1 MFHNRA
7 IANIILC
14 IFLSL
19 PYNEG
24 LSLLTPRLDHNKF
37 GRRVQQYCL
46 YGKSR
51 DWLKREDEYVID
63 NNSNIDASHPL
74 SNGDGSLFDE
84 LYRMDDLNNR
94 RVEAYSISKQSLRAI
109 SESYQFSLAYLS
121 DFLTELG
128 CSLPLDIDTSIS
140 NILTGEQIY
149 TLLQALTSLDP
160 YDSNAGYDTVSI
172 SELADVFNVSVD
184 EVIKICKDE
193 GISLPFGTGSILH
206 KNVVEQI
213 SRLLEFNR
221 DNIDDLKDGGRG
233 NDVDPRGRNY

>member
-1 MFHNRA
+1 MLHNRA
-7 IANIILC
+7 ICDVIIIC
-14 IFLSL
+14 AFLSL
-19 PYNEG
+19 SCNVA
-24 LSLLTPRLDHNKF
+24 LSLLTPRLDHHRF
-37 GRRVQQYCL
+37 GSRVQYCL

-84 LYRMDDLNNR
+84 LYRMDDMNNR

-121 DFLTELG
+121 DFVTELG

-160 YDSNAGYDTVSI
+160 YDSNAGYDTISI
-172 SELADVFNVSVD
+172 SELADVFNVTVD

-221 DNIDDLKDGGRG
+221 DNIDGLKDSGSS
-233 NDVDPRGRNY
+233 NEVDPRGRNY